1 MCSCLVGSVAVRRRF
16 NSGFASRDYR
26 QQHQHRPTG
35 AAVVPPMPNPMVF
48 NPAQPPQAAAPQ
60 QASFLYSGGGYGS
73 FYQQQP
79 AVAGWWSGS

>member
-1 MCSCLVGSVAVRRRF
+1 VHRF

-48 NPAQPPQAAAPQ
+48 NPAAQPPQPAAPQ
-60 QASFLYSGGGYGS
+60 QASFLYSGAGYGN

-79 AVAGWWSGS
+79 AVAGWWGSS

>member
-1 MCSCLVGSVAVRRRF
+1 VIAVDSAGNVVSRF

-26 QQHQHRPTG
+26 QQHRPAG

-60 QASFLYSGGGYGS
+60 QASFLYSGGGYGN